1 MGVCRPNIKLEGAFS
16 DTVNGWGIY
25 NGELRHNSN
34 STGQKYG
41 AQLKSGDTIGI
52 AVDMIDGTI
61 KYYRNNEDWGIAYK
75 DE

>member
-41 AQLKSGDTIGI
+41 AQLKSGDTIAYEGSGFSTYK
-52 AVDMIDGTI
+52 AVNYIGRSI
-61 KYYRNNEDWGIAYK
+61 KSIFK
-75 DE
+75 K